1 MTPTERANLR
11 LECFNAV
18 KGMGHYQGEG
28 KKREFIIADFNGRK
42 DNAEELFAWCIKGG
56 EVR

>member
-1 MTPTERANLR
+1 MTLTERVNLR

-28 KKREFIIADFNGRK
+28 KKREFIISDFDGRK
-42 DNAEELFAWCIKGG
+42 DNAEDLFEWCIKEGD
-56 EVR
+56 V